1 MNEEIKNVT
10 EETMVGEAVEVVV
23 EPKTNFLTKV
33 GSGVKKHGKK
43 IAVAGAAVIGVGLL
57 VAKAVLKKNDG
68 NDYETDYD
76 AEFDGNDEIESVVEE
91 TIE

>member
-10 EETMVGEAVEVVV
+10 EETMVEEAVEMV
-23 EPKTNFLTKV
+23 ENKTNFLTKV

>member
-10 EETMVGEAVEVVV
+10 EETMVEEAVEMV
-23 EPKTNFLTKV
+23 ETKTNFLTKV

>member
-10 EETMVGEAVEVVV
+10 EETMVEEAVEMV
-23 EPKTNFLTKV
+23 EKKTNFLTKV

-76 AEFDGNDEIESVVEE
+76 TEFDGNDEIESVVEE